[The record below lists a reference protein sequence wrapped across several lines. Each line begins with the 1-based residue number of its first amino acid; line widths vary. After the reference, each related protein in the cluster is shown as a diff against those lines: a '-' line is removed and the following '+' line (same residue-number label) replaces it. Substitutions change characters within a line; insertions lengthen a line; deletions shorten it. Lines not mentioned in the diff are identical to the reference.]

1 MPSHSTASPT
11 KRSATS
17 QRAASDSSLPPQSP
31 PTEAGPTLSHN
42 KTSTHKPHRPH
53 LVASHRQ
60 HVRNLSLKNINR
72 LQRLAAAHNLPGEGD
87 THVAPA
93 FRHHQRKKS
102 APASPA
108 TSPRVGHHNVRW
120 NGSTVSLTGQGGNPA
135 IRKNLSTPVLRNT
148 SGILA
153 KKPSAMN
160 KTAVA
165 KAGQKKTVGFEL
177 VASDDDDEWED
188 NNSSY
193 SPESTRRNSVV
204 TAKMSADNSPHST
217 VRATKSPLAQASS
230 DLEAEAKQQVTEVA
244 NGSGTDVS
252 QGQQQHTRPLDQDD
266 IASRL
271 LHQPHASKAPPA
283 ISSVSVTATPPAVE
297 RSPRPPSFP
306 TLPSG
311 RVRDSDQSGQ
321 WPTAGSASTSNP
333 HGTSSSIEGGVSRFL
348 INNPGSQSGA
358 FTDSEPPSSFLP
370 HYNPNTP
377 PSPETYSSKRPTSR
391 GRQQEPPSR
400 TQQKL
405 WLQRTA
411 VLTTSPPDP
420 SMSGPSPTVPPTSI
434 EPTFMAATQ
443 SRPGSRDHA
452 RDGRRTLLGM
462 GGTAGV
468 NPESEAKRA
477 RKIYDKS
484 TIEYSVVRRFRSP
497 IAESLLRLSKLVG
510 TEAKPSNTAQSQ
522 AGVQSPAIANGAL
535 SRPPSSR
542 NLDSDPAANHQFLTK
557 LPKSSSQVRFR
568 TSEDTV
574 HVNYSDE
581 PAERL
586 DVEHQQQQRP
596 NSVAV
601 VFPDGNV
608 YDEPIDDEDGAG
620 GGAGGGDAHTPY
632 QPNEAELMIRRMWDS
647 REVAVAGD

>member
-1 MPSHSTASPT
+1 MPSHTTSSPT
-11 KRSATS
+11 KRSAS
-17 QRAASDSSLPPQSP
+17 QQAASDSSLPPQSP

-53 LVASHRQ
+53 VVASHRQ
-60 HVRNLSLKNINR
+60 HVRNPSLKNINR
-72 LQRLAAAHNLPGEGD
+72 LQRLAALHNLLGEGD
-87 THVAPA
+87 TLVAPA
-93 FRHHQRKKS
+93 LRHQRKKS
-102 APASPA
+102 APVSPA
-108 TSPRVGHHNVRW
+108 TSPRVGHHHVRW
-120 NGSTVSLTGQGGNPA
+120 NGSSVSLTGQGVNPA

-153 KKPSAMN
+153 KKPSTMN
-160 KTAVA
+160 KTVTVA
-165 KAGQKKTVGFEL
+165 RAGQKKTVGFEL

-204 TAKMSADNSPHST
+204 TAKMSADSSPHST
-217 VRATKSPLAQASS
+217 LLATKSPLAQASS
-230 DLEAEAKQQVTEVA
+230 GLEGEAKQQATELA
-244 NGSGTDVS
+244 NGSGTGAS
-252 QGQQQHTRPLDQDD
+252 QGQHTRPFEQDD

-283 ISSVSVTATPPAVE
+283 ISSVSVTATPAAVE

-311 RVRDSDQSGQ
+311 RVRDSDQAGQ
-321 WPTAGSASTSNP
+321 WSTVGSSSISNP
-333 HGTSSSIEGGVSRFL
+333 HGTSSSMEGGVSRFL

-377 PSPETYSSKRPTSR
+377 PSPETYSAKRPTSR

-420 SMSGPSPTVPPTSI
+420 SMSGPPPTVPPSSM
-434 EPTFMAATQ
+434 EPVFMTAAQ

-452 RDGRRTLLGM
+452 RDGRRALLGI

-484 TIEYSVVRRFRSP
+484 TTEYSVVRRFRSP
-497 IAESLLRLSKLVG
+497 IAESLLRLDKIAG
-510 TEAKPSNTAQSQ
+510 PEAKSNNAPQSQ
-522 AGVQSPAIANGAL
+522 AGGQNPVISNGAL

-542 NLDSDPAANHQFLTK
+542 NLDSDPAVNHQFLTK

-601 VFPDGNV
+601 VFADGNV
-608 YDEPIDDEDGAG
+608 YDEQIDDSDGAG
-620 GGAGGGDAHTPY
+620 GGAHTPY
-632 QPNEAELMIRRMWDS
+632 QPNEAELMIRRIWDS

>member
-1 MPSHSTASPT
+1 MPSHSTTSPT
-11 KRSATS
+11 KRSASS
-17 QRAASDSSLPPQSP
+17 QRAASDSSLLPPQSP

-42 KTSTHKPHRPH
+42 KASTHKPHRPH
-53 LVASHRQ
+53 VVASHRQ
-60 HVRNLSLKNINR
+60 HVRNPSLKNINR
-72 LQRLAAAHNLPGEGD
+72 LQRLAAVHNLTGEGD

-93 FRHHQRKKS
+93 VRHHQRKKS
-102 APASPA
+102 APVSPA
-108 TSPRVGHHNVRW
+108 TSPRVGHHQVRW
-120 NGSTVSLTGQGGNPA
+120 NGSNVSLTGQGGNPA

-160 KTAVA
+160 KTVAVV

-193 SPESTRRNSVV
+193 SPESTRRNS
-204 TAKMSADNSPHST
+204 
-217 VRATKSPLAQASS
+217 SPLAQASS
-230 DLEAEAKQQVTEVA
+230 GLEGEAKQQATELA
-244 NGSGTDVS
+244 NGSGTEAS
-252 QGQQQHTRPLDQDD
+252 QGQHTRPLDQDD

-271 LHQPHASKAPPA
+271 LHQPHASKVPPT
-283 ISSVSVTATPPAVE
+283 ISSVSATATPPAVE

-311 RVRDSDQSGQ
+311 RVRDSDQVGQ
-321 WPTAGSASTSNP
+321 WPTVGSASISNP

-348 INNPGSQSGA
+348 INNTGSQSGA

-377 PSPETYSSKRPTSR
+377 PSPETYSAKRPTSR

-420 SMSGPSPTVPPTSI
+420 SMSGPSPTVPPSSM

-452 RDGRRTLLGM
+452 RDGRRTLLGI

-484 TIEYSVVRRFRSP
+484 TTEYSVVRRFRSP
-497 IAESLLRLSKLVG
+497 ISESLLRLDKIGG
-510 TEAKPSNTAQSQ
+510 TQAKSSNTPQSQ
-522 AGVQSPAIANGAL
+522 AGGQNPVIANGAL

-542 NLDSDPAANHQFLTK
+542 NLDSDPAVNHQFLTK

-574 HVNYSDE
+574 HINYSDE

-586 DVEHQQQQRP
+586 DVEHQGQQQRP

-601 VFPDGNV
+601 VFADGNV
-608 YDEPIDDEDGAG
+608 YDEQIEDEDGAS
-620 GGAGGGDAHTPY
+620 GGDAHTPY

>member
-1 MPSHSTASPT
+1 MPSQNTTFPT
-11 KRSATS
+11 KRSASS
-17 QRAASDSSLPPQSP
+17 QQASPDPSAPPQSP
-31 PTEAGPTLSHN
+31 SAEAGPALSQN
-42 KTSTHKPHRPH
+42 KTSTHKLHRPH
-53 LVASHRQ
+53 VVVSHRP
-60 HVRNLSLKNINR
+60 HMHARNPSLKNINR

-93 FRHHQRKKS
+93 LRHHQRKKS

-108 TSPRVGHHNVRW
+108 TSPRVGHHHVRW
-120 NGSTVSLTGQGGNPA
+120 NGSTVSLIGQGSNLA
-135 IRKNLSTPVLRNT
+135 MRKNLSTPALRNT
-148 SGILA
+148 SGILV
-153 KKPSAMN
+153 KKTSAMN
-160 KTAVA
+160 KTGAADKV
-165 KAGQKKTVGFEL
+165 GQKKTVGFEL
-177 VASDDDDEWED
+177 AASEDDDEWED

-217 VRATKSPLAQASS
+217 LPAIKSPLAQASS
-230 DLEAEAKQQVTEVA
+230 DLEGEAGQQTADLSNDSGAEA
-244 NGSGTDVS
+244 S
-252 QGQQQHTRPLDQDD
+252 QDQHTRPLDQDD

-271 LHQPHASKAPPA
+271 LHQPHSSKVPPA
-283 ISSVSVTATPPAVE
+283 VSSVSATATPPAVE

-311 RVRDSDQSGQ
+311 RIRNSDQSGP
-321 WPTAGSASTSNP
+321 WPTAGSTSTSNP

-348 INNPGSQSGA
+348 INNPSSQTGA
-358 FTDSEPPSSFLP
+358 ISDSDPPSSFLP
-370 HYNPNTP
+370 HYHPNTP
-377 PSPETYSSKRPTSR
+377 PSPEANTSKRPSSR

-420 SMSGPSPTVPPTSI
+420 SMSGPSPTVPPSSM
-434 EPTFMAATQ
+434 EPTFMAAAQ

-452 RDGRRTLLGM
+452 RDGRRTMLGA
-462 GGTAGV
+462 GGSTGV
-468 NPESEAKRA
+468 NPENEVKRA
-477 RKIYDKS
+477 RKTYDKF
-484 TIEYSVVRRFRSP
+484 TTEYSVVRRFRGP
-497 IAESLLRLSKLVG
+497 IAESFLRLERMNG
-510 TEAKPSNTAQSQ
+510 ADAKSNTTPHGQ
-522 AGVQSPAIANGAL
+522 ASGQNPVVNRTL
-535 SRPPSSR
+535 SRPSSSR
-542 NLDSDPAANHQFLTK
+542 NLDSDPAVNHQFLSK
-557 LPKSSSQVRFR
+557 LPRSSSQVRLR

-574 HVNYSDE
+574 HVNDSDE

-601 VFPDGNV
+601 VLADGNV
-608 YDEPIDDEDGAG
+608 YDEQIDDEDGAG
-620 GGAGGGDAHTPY
+620 GGGDGHGPY
-632 QPNEAELMIRRMWDS
+632 QPNEAELLIRRMWDS

>member
-1 MPSHSTASPT
+1 MPLHSTTSPNT
-11 KRSATS
+11 NRSASS

-42 KTSTHKPHRPH
+42 KTSAHKPHRSH
-53 LVASHRQ
+53 VVASHRQ
-60 HVRNLSLKNINR
+60 HVRNPSLKNINR
-72 LQRLAAAHNLPGEGD
+72 LQRLAALHNLTGEGD
-87 THVAPA
+87 THAAPTL
-93 FRHHQRKKS
+93 RHHQRKKS
-102 APASPA
+102 APVSPA
-108 TSPRVGHHNVRW
+108 TSPCVGHHPVRW
-120 NGSTVSLTGQGGNPA
+120 NDSTVSLTGQAGNPA

-160 KTAVA
+160 KTAAVA

-177 VASDDDDEWED
+177 VASDDDEWED

-204 TAKMSADNSPHST
+204 TAKMSADNSSHPT
-217 VRATKSPLAQASS
+217 LPATKSPLAQASS
-230 DLEAEAKQQVTEVA
+230 DIEGEAKQQATELA
-244 NGSGTDVS
+244 NGSGTEVS
-252 QGQQQHTRPLDQDD
+252 QGQQHTRALEQDD

-283 ISSVSVTATPPAVE
+283 ISSVSVTATPAAVE

-311 RVRDSDQSGQ
+311 HARDPDQAGQ
-321 WPTAGSASTSNP
+321 WSTVGSSSISNP
-333 HGTSSSIEGGVSRFL
+333 HGTSSSIERGVSRFL

-377 PSPETYSSKRPTSR
+377 PSPEAYSAKRPTSR

-411 VLTTSPPDP
+411 ALTTSPPDP
-420 SMSGPSPTVPPTSI
+420 SMSGQSPTIPSSSM
-434 EPTFMAATQ
+434 EPAFMAGAQ
-443 SRPGSRDHA
+443 SRPGSRDRA
-452 RDGRRTLLGM
+452 RDGRRTLLGI

-477 RKIYDKS
+477 RKIYDKF
-484 TIEYSVVRRFRSP
+484 TIEYSVVRRFRLP
-497 IAESLLRLSKLVG
+497 IAESLLRLDKIAGPEDKSYN
-510 TEAKPSNTAQSQ
+510 APQSQ
-522 AGVQSPAIANGAL
+522 AGGQNPIIANGAI

-542 NLDSDPAANHQFLTK
+542 NLDSDPAVNHQFLTK

-568 TSEDTV
+568 TSEDIV

-586 DVEHQQQQRP
+586 DVEHQQQQQRP

-601 VFPDGNV
+601 VYADGNV
-608 YDEPIDDEDGAG
+608 YDEQIDDSGGG
-620 GGAGGGDAHTPY
+620 GGAHIPY